1 MFLGR
6 LSARLWGGVAAAAL
20 AVAVTGCSASGG
32 GSTTEAAACDSPGVT
47 ADQVKIGLVV
57 TDSGPGSA
65 AFDSARSGVD
75 ARIGLAN
82 QEGGI
87 HGRQIVYEWRDDA
100 NSPSQNA
107 NVTTSLVQQ
116 DSVFGLLTVTAALGD
131 SLDRL
136 AAQQVPVVGFAQPD
150 WGKYQNFFTYL
161 YAASPDT
168 IGRYIQASGGTKVA
182 FVTTGTSA
190 FTLQVMARYQAAF
203 RAIGLG
209 TTDAI
214 SYASSTDSPARV
226 VQQIS
231 AAGADSMIGFT
242 TSGDFAAIAQ
252 AARAAHLDLSSSV
265 ALTGYDHG
273 LLPTL
278 GPALSGVSFPVYFR
292 PFEAGGAAIDRYR
305 AAMTRFAPETF
316 VPEQQ
321 FAMHAYIYTDMFLR
335 GLELAGPCPT
345 REGFISALRKVSNYD
360 AGGLIAPINLGNNAS
375 QPLNC
380 YAFVKIN
387 PAGNAFQVVH
397 ERLCADGTG
406 N

>member
-6 LSARLWGGVAAAAL
+6 LSARLWGGAAATVL
-20 AVAVTGCSASGG
+20 VVAVTGCSAGG
-32 GSTTEAAACDSPGVT
+32 GGGTAAAAACDSPGVT
-47 ADQVKIGLVV
+47 ADQVKLGLVV
-57 TDSGPGSA
+57 TDSGTGSA

-87 HGRQIVYEWRDDA
+87 NGRQIVYQWRDDA
-100 NSPSQNA
+100 NSPSQSA
-107 NVTTSLVQQ
+107 NVTASLVQQ
-116 DSVFGLLTVTAALGD
+116 DSVFGLVTATSAIGN
-131 SLDRL
+131 SLDQL
-136 AAQQVPVVGFAQPD
+136 AAQSVPIIGFAQPD
-150 WGKYQNFFTYL
+150 WGKYQNFFSYL
-161 YAASPDT
+161 YAASPET
-168 IGRYIQASGGTKVA
+168 IGRYILASGGTKVA
-182 FVTTGTSA
+182 FVTTGAST
-190 FTLQVMARYQAAF
+190 FTLQIMARYQAAF
-203 RAIGLG
+203 QAIGLG

-214 SYASSTDSPARV
+214 SYTSSTDNPVRV

-242 TSGDFAAIAQ
+242 TSADFAAIAQ
-252 AARAAHLDLSSSV
+252 AARAARLDLSSSV
-265 ALTGYDHG
+265 ALTGYDHS
-273 LLPTL
+273 LLATL

-292 PFEAGGAAIDRYR
+292 PFEAGGTALDRYR
-305 AAMTRFAPETF
+305 TAMTRFAPETL

-345 REGFISALRKVSNYD
+345 REGFISALRKVTDYD
-360 AGGLIAPINLGNNAS
+360 AGGLIAPINLGDNAS

-387 PAGNAFQVVH
+387 PAGDAFQVVH
-397 ERLCADGTG
+397 ERLCANGTG
-406 N
+406 T